1 MDVATIIIIKIFFSG
16 YLLYLMINLINVKCM
31 F

>member
-1 MDVATIIIIKIFFSG
+1 MDVATIIIKIFFSG